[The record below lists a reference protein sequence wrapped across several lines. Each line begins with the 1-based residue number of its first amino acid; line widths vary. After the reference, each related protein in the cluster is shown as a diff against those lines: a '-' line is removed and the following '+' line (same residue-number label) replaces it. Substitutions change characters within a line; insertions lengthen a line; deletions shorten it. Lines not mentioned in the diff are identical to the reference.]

1 MTGQEGPSCLLLA
14 YCARPLAARN
24 AATYQH
30 STPHTDTRANQ
41 SHLGPLSSLDPKAP
55 GRFLLRQSTPAGE
68 PAAGATVRAAISVQS
83 QSASAR
89 QAGGQPLKTKGK
101 SQKDTHSH
109 MHRDVHPPPP
119 HTVTSARVQR
129 LADCRISLSLS
140 FSACLIVFL

>member
-55 GRFLLRQSTPAGE
+55 GRFLLRQQASRPPA
-68 PAAGATVRAAISVQS
+68 P
-83 QSASAR
+83 QSA
-89 QAGGQPLKTKGK
+89 
-101 SQKDTHSH
+101 
-109 MHRDVHPPPP
+109 PPFPCNRNRP
-119 HTVTSARVQR
+119 VPGRP
-129 LADCRISLSLS
+129 ADSR
-140 FSACLIVFL
+140 

>member
-55 GRFLLRQSTPAGE
+55 GRGLGALPGVRVSEPTRTPPVPHLYPTRTPLAEICGRSYPTRTPTVPHLYPNRTPIGFLN
-68 PAAGATVRAAISVQS
+68 RA
-83 QSASAR
+83 R
-89 QAGGQPLKTKGK
+89 
-101 SQKDTHSH
+101 
-109 MHRDVHPPPP
+109 
-119 HTVTSARVQR
+119 
-129 LADCRISLSLS
+129 
-140 FSACLIVFL
+140 